1 MSILIRFLQVSR
13 KQWGWMGAGIVLG
26 VVVIAANTLLM
37 AISGWFIASMAVSGV
52 SGVPF
57 NYFFPSASIRFL
69 AIVRTVGRYAERL
82 VTHEATFRNL
92 AELRV
97 WLFKRFEPL
106 APACLERYAGGDVA
120 GTLRADVDALETLYL
135 KVISPLAAG
144 VLSCVAGL
152 LFLAW
157 FSPPSALAMLW
168 FLALAG
174 IGLPL
179 LVRRVSEKPG
189 RKSAVLAAE
198 LRSRVT
204 EGLQGVEEL
213 ILLGAVDRQAA
224 AVEELSA
231 QVVAEQERLGRI
243 NGLSFGGMALCAGSG
258 VAAVLLVASGQV
270 ISHEISPPHLVMLLL
285 FSAAL
290 FEAAGQLPGALHNL
304 PAAQESA
311 RRIFDLADAPIP
323 VPDAPV
329 HCSMPRDMTLV
340 FSDVS
345 ASYLPDS
352 PVLRGISLIVP
363 SGSSVVLT
371 GGSGSGKSLLIE
383 LLLRFR
389 NYQGSIT
396 LGGTEIRDLS
406 KEALLSFVAAVPQRP
421 YLFNGS
427 IRDNILVG
435 NVAAGDDE
443 LHRALV
449 DSSLDMWVSGLP
461 DGLDTQVGCNGS
473 AVSGGEARRI
483 ALARALLKNAP
494 ILLLDEPTEGLDA
507 ETERTVVI
515 RLKERFRR
523 SGMTML
529 VVSHRPACLSLGE
542 HFMHVDPA
550 NSTIPYSV
558 E

>member
-1 MSILIRFLQVSR
+1 MSILVRFLRVSR

-26 VVVIAANTLLM
+26 VVVVAANTLLM
-37 AISGWFIASMAVSGV
+37 AVSGWFIASMAVSGV

-135 KVISPLAAG
+135 KVIAPLAVG

-152 LFLAW
+152 LFLVW
-157 FSPPSALAMLW
+157 FSPPSALAMLL

-179 LVRRVSEKPG
+179 LVRHFSEEPG
-189 RKSAVLAAE
+189 RKSAALAAE

-224 AVEELSA
+224 AVEKLSA

-243 NGLSFGGMALCAGSG
+243 NGLSFGGLALCAGIG

-270 ISHEISPPHLVMLLL
+270 VSHEISPPHLVMLLL

-290 FEAAGQLPGALHNL
+290 FEAAGQLPGALHQL
-304 PAAQESA
+304 PAVQESA
-311 RRIFDLADAPIP
+311 RRIFELADAPVP
-323 VPDAPV
+323 VPDTLAP
-329 HCSMPRDMTLV
+329 CSMPSDMTLA
-340 FSDVS
+340 FNDVS
-345 ASYLPDS
+345 ASYLPGT
-352 PVLRGISLIVP
+352 PVLHGISLVVP
-363 SGSSVVLT
+363 SGSSLVLT
-371 GGSGSGKSLLIE
+371 GGSGIGKSLLIE

-396 LGGTEIRDLS
+396 VGGTEIRDLS
-406 KEALLSFVAAVPQRP
+406 KETVLGFVAAVPQRP
-421 YLFNGS
+421 YLFNGT

-435 NVAAGDDE
+435 NGAAGDDE
-443 LHRALV
+443 LHRALI
-449 DSSLDMWVSGLP
+449 DSCLDTWVSGLP
-461 DGLDTQVGCNGS
+461 DGLDTLVGCNGS

-483 ALARALLKNAP
+483 ALARALLKNTP

-507 ETERTVVI
+507 ETERTIVA
-515 RLKERFRR
+515 RLNKRFRR
-523 SGMTML
+523 SGVTLL
-529 VVSHRPACLSLGE
+529 VVSHRPACLSLGDQRI
-542 HFMHVDPA
+542 HLSPA
-550 NSTIPYSV
+550 